1 MKTYVVTN
9 IFRCEISHVVEAED
23 EMQAQEIACGRE
35 VNFSQADILADGLHY
50 ADTTVEEYNA

>member
-35 VNFSQADILADGLHY
+35 INFADGLHY
-50 ADTTVEEYNA
+50 ADTTVEEYEA